1 MQSEAVIADDSSVVK
16 TEISDLL
23 QLSIRDKVAL
33 HSHYMP
39 FIRDGGIF
47 IPTDRKYQFGETIAM
62 VLRFLD
68 RGKKLVI
75 TGKVVWI
82 SPQSSNHSSH
92 NPGVGL
98 QFSGNTRKDVQK
110 AIEAYLGDL
119 AKRPALHQAY

>member
-1 MQSEAVIADDSSVVK
+1 MQSEAVIDVVK
-16 TEISDLL
+16 PEVTDLL
-23 QLSIRDKVAL
+23 QLSIRDKIAL

-39 FIRDGGIF
+39 FIKNGGIF
-47 IPTDRKYQFGETIAM
+47 IPTDQVYKFGETIGM

-75 TGKVVWI
+75 TGKVVWV
-82 SPQSSNHSSH
+82 SPQSSNHTSQ

-98 QFSGNTRKDVQK
+98 QFVGNTRQDVQK

-119 AKRPALHQAY
+119 ALRPALHQAY

>member
-1 MQSEAVIADDSSVVK
+1 MQSEALIDVEKPEV
-16 TEISDLL
+16 TDLL

-39 FIRDGGIF
+39 FIRHGGIF
-47 IPTDRKYQFGETIAM
+47 IPTERIYRFGETVGMI
-62 VLRFLD
+62 LRFLD

-75 TGKVVWI
+75 TGKVVWV
-82 SPQSSNHSSH
+82 SPQSSNNSAH

-98 QFSGNTRKDVQK
+98 QFVGNTREDVQK

>member
-1 MQSEAVIADDSSVVK
+1 MQTESVVDVVK
-16 TEISDLL
+16 PEVSDLL
-23 QLSIRDKVAL
+23 QLSIRDKIAL

-39 FIRDGGIF
+39 FIRHGGIF
-47 IPTDRKYQFGETIAM
+47 IPTDRVYKFGETIGM

-98 QFSGNTRKDVQK
+98 QFVGNTRHDVQR
-110 AIEAYLGDL
+110 AIEIYLGDL
-119 AKRPALHQAY
+119 ATRPALHQAY

>member
-1 MQSEAVIADDSSVVK
+1 MQSEAVIDVENPAV
-16 TEISDLL
+16 SDLL
-23 QLSIRDKVAL
+23 QLSIRDKIAL

-39 FIRDGGIF
+39 FIRHGGIF
-47 IPTDRKYQFGETIAM
+47 IPTDRVYRFGETIGM

-75 TGKVVWI
+75 TGKVVWV
-82 SPQSSNHSSH
+82 SPQGSSHSSH

-98 QFSGNTRKDVQK
+98 QFVGSTQGDVQK

>member
-1 MQSEAVIADDSSVVK
+1 MSSVK
-16 TEISDLL
+16 AEMSNGSEKREISDLL
-23 QLSIRDKVAL
+23 QLAIKDKVSL

-39 FIRDGGIF
+39 FIKDGGIF
-47 IPTDRKYQFGETIAM
+47 IPTDRCFQFGETIAM

-82 SPQSSNHSSH
+82 SPKTNHHASN

-98 QFSGNTRKDVQK
+98 QFAGNTHKEVKK

>member
-1 MQSEAVIADDSSVVK
+1 MHSEAVIDAEKPEV
-16 TEISDLL
+16 SDLL

-33 HSHYMP
+33 HAHYMP
-39 FIRDGGIF
+39 FVKHGGVF
-47 IPTDRKYQFGETIAM
+47 IPTDRTYQFGETIAM
-62 VLRFLD
+62 VLRFID
-68 RGKKLVI
+68 RGKKLII

-82 SPQSSNHSSH
+82 SPQSSHHASH

-98 QFSGNTRKDVQK
+98 QFVGNSREDVKK

>member
-1 MQSEAVIADDSSVVK
+1 MQSEAVLDVVK
-16 TEISDLL
+16 PEVTDLL
-23 QLSIRDKVAL
+23 QLSIRDKVSL

-39 FIRDGGIF
+39 FIKHGGIF
-47 IPTDRKYQFGETIAM
+47 IPTDRTYQFGETIGM

-75 TGKVVWI
+75 TGKVVWV
-82 SPQSSNHSSH
+82 SPRSSNHNSH

-98 QFSGNTRKDVQK
+98 QFVGNTRQDVQK

>member
-1 MQSEAVIADDSSVVK
+1 MHAETVVDAEK
-16 TEISDLL
+16 PEVSDLL

-47 IPTDRKYQFGETIAM
+47 IPTDRDYEFGETIGM

-75 TGKVVWI
+75 TGKVVWV
-82 SPQSSNHSSH
+82 SPQSSHHSAS

-98 QFSGNTRKDVQK
+98 QFVGNTRKDVK
-110 AIEAYLGDL
+110 NAIEAYLGDL